1 MAEGYNGKIAK
12 IDLGRRSVSI
22 EEPEESLYRKYLG
35 GRGLGVYYLFR
46 DLKPKI
52 DPLGP
57 ENELIFATS
66 VITGIPI
73 SGMSRYSVVAKSPLT
88 GGYGEA
94 EAGGFFGSEL
104 KAAGFDVL
112 IVQGYS
118 KNPIYLWIQDGK
130 VEFMDA
136 SALWGQSTK
145 ETQDEIRRNL
155 KDPLVRVALIGP
167 AGENLV
173 RYACILNEL
182 KFANGRGGLGA
193 VMGSKKLKAIAVR
206 GHKRPQPK
214 NLEKIDEIGKWMV
227 AHWKDFPGAV
237 TRSTYGTADSVMPL
251 DAGGILPTKNFQGGS
266 FAKAENISGETMKNT
281 ILTATDGC
289 YACLLRCKRKVVASR
304 PRETDPAYGGPE
316 YETIAAFGSLCEI
329 DDLNVIAKANQLCN
343 AYSIDTISAGNTIA
357 FAMECYEKGLLK
369 NGDTGGMKLQ
379 FGNAD
384 AMLQLLEMIAY
395 RKGVGN
401 LLAEGVKKA
410 SDKIG
415 RESSRFAMHVKGQE
429 LPMHDPR
436 GKAGLGL
443 AYAVS
448 PTGADHLQHAHDPVF
463 IRPSRFM
470 ETFGL
475 TEGVD
480 PNSLGP
486 EKVRLFVYAQLWWS
500 LLDCLGAC
508 KFIFVPHNAG
518 VLNSDH
524 LVELVNATTGWNT
537 SLWSLMK
544 ASERALNLAGCF
556 NLREGFTAAD
566 DKLPERFFEELA
578 FGSRKGSKLDKKEFD
593 EALHLYYE
601 MMGWNRNTRVP
612 TVAKLDELDLDW
624 AAKEIGIA

>member
-12 IDLGRRSVSI
+12 IDLGKQSVSV

-35 GRGLGVYYLFR
+35 GRGLGVYYLFK
-46 DLKPKI
+46 DLEPKI

-104 KAAGFDVL
+104 KAAGYDAL
-112 IVQGYS
+112 IIQGSS
-118 KNPIYLWIQDGK
+118 KSPIYLWIQDGK
-130 VEFMDA
+130 VEFRDS
-136 SALWGQSTK
+136 SALWGKTTK
-145 ETQDEIRRNL
+145 ETQEEIRKDL

-206 GHKRPQPK
+206 GHKRTQPK
-214 NLEKIDEIGKWMV
+214 NPERIDEIAKWMI
-227 AHWKDFPGAV
+227 AHWRDFPGAV

-251 DAGGILPTKNFQGGS
+251 DTEGILPTKNFQGGS
-266 FAKAENISGETMKNT
+266 FVKAENISGETMKNT
-281 ILTATDGC
+281 ILTGTDGC
-289 YACLLRCKRKVVASR
+289 YACLLRCKRKVVASK
-304 PRETDPAYGGPE
+304 PHETDPSYGGPE
-316 YETIAAFGSLCEI
+316 YETIVAFGSLCEI
-329 DDLNVIAKANQLCN
+329 DDLNAIAKANQLCN
-343 AYSIDTISAGNTIA
+343 AYSMDTISAGNVIA
-357 FAMECYEKGLLK
+357 FAMESYEKGLL
-369 NGDTGGMKLQ
+369 NNSDTGGMEFQ

-384 AMLQLLEMIAY
+384 TMLQLLEMIAH

-401 LLAEGVKKA
+401 LLAEGVKNA
-410 SDKIG
+410 SEKIG
-415 RESSRFAMHVKGQE
+415 KGSSRFAMHVKGKE

-448 PTGADHLQHAHDPVF
+448 PSGADHLQHAHDPVF
-463 IRPSRFM
+463 IRPSKFM
-470 ETFGL
+470 ETFGI

-480 PNSLGP
+480 ADSLGP
-486 EKVRLFVYAQLWWS
+486 AKVRLFVYAQLWWS

-508 KFIFVPHNAG
+508 KFIFMPHNAG
-518 VLNSDH
+518 VLDSGH
-524 LVELVNATTGWNT
+524 LVELVNATTGWDT

-544 ASERALNLAGCF
+544 ASERALNLACCF

-566 DKLPERFFEELA
+566 DTLPERLFEELA
-578 FGSRKGSKLDKKEFD
+578 FGSRKGSRLDKKGFG

-601 MMGWNRNTRVP
+601 MMGWDRNTRVP
-612 TVAKLDELDLDW
+612 TIAKLEELDLGW
-624 AAKEIGIA
+624 VAKEIGVA

>member
-12 IDLGRRSVSI
+12 IDLGRQSI
-22 EEPEESLYRKYLG
+22 NVEEPEESLYKKYLG
-35 GRGLGVYYLFR
+35 GRGLGAYYLFK

-104 KAAGFDVL
+104 KATGFDAL
-112 IVQGYS
+112 IIQGSS
-118 KNPIYLWIQDGK
+118 KSPIYLWIQDGK
-130 VEFMDA
+130 VEFRDA
-136 SALWGQSTK
+136 SALWRKTTK
-145 ETQDEIRRNL
+145 ETQEKIRKDL
-155 KDPLVRVALIGP
+155 GDPLVRVALIGL

-193 VMGSKKLKAIAVR
+193 VMGSKKLKAIAAR
-206 GHKRPQPK
+206 GHKRTQPK
-214 NLEKIDEIGKWMV
+214 NPEKIDEIAKWMIV
-227 AHWKDFPGAV
+227 HWKDFPGAV

-251 DAGGILPTKNFQGGS
+251 DTAGIFPTKNFQGGS
-266 FAKAENISGETMKNT
+266 FPKAENMSGETMKDT
-281 ILTATDGC
+281 ILTGTDGC
-289 YACLLRCKRKVVASR
+289 YACLLRCKRRVVATK
-304 PRETDPAYGGPE
+304 PHETDPSYGGPE

-329 DDLNVIAKANQLCN
+329 DDLNAIAKANQLCN
-343 AYSIDTISAGNTIA
+343 AYSMDTISAGNVIA

-369 NGDTGGMKLQ
+369 NSDTGGMELR
-379 FGNAD
+379 FGNSD
-384 AMLQLLEMIAY
+384 TMLQLLEMIAH
-395 RKGVGN
+395 REGIGN
-401 LLAEGVKKA
+401 LLAEGVKNA
-410 SDKIG
+410 SDRIG
-415 RESSRFAMHVKGQE
+415 KGSDRLAMHVKGKE

-448 PTGADHLQHAHDPVF
+448 PSGADHLQHAHDPVF
-463 IRPSRFM
+463 IRPSKFM
-470 ETFGL
+470 ETLGM

-480 PNSLGP
+480 ADSLGP
-486 EKVRLFVYAQLWWS
+486 AKVRLFVYAQLWWS

-508 KFIFVPHNAG
+508 KFIFTPHNAG
-518 VLNSDH
+518 VLDSGH

-544 ASERALNLAGCF
+544 ASERALNLACCF

-566 DKLPERFFEELA
+566 DTLPERLFEELA
-578 FGSRKGSKLDKKEFD
+578 FGNRKGARLDKGEFG

-601 MMGWNRNTRVP
+601 MMGWDRNTRVP
-612 TVAKLDELDLDW
+612 TIAKLDELDLHW
-624 AAKEIGIA
+624 ATKEIGIA